1 MRLKHYPECQ
11 GTLFS
16 LFIQFTSTVPV
27 LLISKQAKQCP
38 VVLNEAETLPR
49 MPGDTVQFVYTI
61 HKYSPTLVKIFTRS
75 RRDLAAI
82 SARIAARSRR
92 VFGRR
97 DFPISPRSRP
107 RSRRDHVE
115 IREISAAKYSPRS
128 RRDLAAISPRFS
140 PRCGKSRRPKTRR
153 DLPRFSPRSQRDM
166 EISAG
171 KYAARSRRDTEI
183 SAAKTRRDRE
193 VISRRD
199 MDISAGSFAARPR
212 WESCRDLRRE
222 TKFLAVKIL
231 LLSRR
236 EAKFSAA
243 KLGSMRTIFTL
254 TLTVNQT
261 TRR

>member
-1 MRLKHYPECQ
+1 M
-11 GTLFS
+11 
-16 LFIQFTSTVPV
+16 
-27 LLISKQAKQCP
+27 
-38 VVLNEAETLPR
+38 
-49 MPGDTVQFVYTI
+49 
-61 HKYSPTLVKIFTRS
+61 KIFTRS

-107 RSRRDHVE
+107 RSRRDHSE
-115 IREISAAKYSPRS
+115 IREISAAKNSPRS
-128 RRDLAAISPRFS
+128 RRDSRRDAGNLGGQKRAAISPRFS

-153 DLPRFSPRSQRDM
+153 DSRRDRSEIWKSRRANTRRDV
-166 EISAG
+166 
-171 KYAARSRRDTEI
+171 AARSRRDTEI

-199 MDISAGSFAARPR
+199 MDISAGSFAARSR

-222 TKFLAVKIL
+222 TKLLAVKIL

-243 KLGSMRTIFTL
+243 KLGSMRTIFTF
-254 TLTVNQT
+254 TLTINQT

>member
-1 MRLKHYPECQ
+1 MFLRADLD
-11 GTLFS
+11 GTIFS
-16 LFIQFTSTVPV
+16 
-27 LLISKQAKQCP
+27 
-38 VVLNEAETLPR
+38 
-49 MPGDTVQFVYTI
+49 Y
-61 HKYSPTLVKIFTRS
+61 YSLVKIFTRS

-107 RSRRDHVE
+107 RSRRDHGE
-115 IREISAAKYSPRS
+115 IRLGGQK
-128 RRDLAAISPRFS
+128 LAAISPRFS
-140 PRCGKSRRPKTRR
+140 PRCGISRRPKTRR
-153 DLPRFSPRSQRDM
+153 DLAAILAEMR
-166 EISAG
+166 EISAA
-171 KYAARSRRDTEI
+171 KNAPRSRRNSRRDRSEIWKSRQANTRRDVAARSRRDTEI
-183 SAAKTRRDRE
+183 SATKTRRDRE

-243 KLGSMRTIFTL
+243 KLGSMRTIFTF
-254 TLTVNQT
+254 TLTINQT

>member
-1 MRLKHYPECQ
+1 M
-11 GTLFS
+11 
-16 LFIQFTSTVPV
+16 
-27 LLISKQAKQCP
+27 
-38 VVLNEAETLPR
+38 
-49 MPGDTVQFVYTI
+49 
-61 HKYSPTLVKIFTRS
+61 KIFTRS

-82 SARIAARSRR
+82 SARMRSRR

-97 DFPISPRSRP
+97 DFPISPRSR
-107 RSRRDHVE
+107 RDHGE
-115 IREISAAKYSPRS
+115 IREISAAKNSPRS
-128 RRDLAAISPRFS
+128 RRDSRRDAGNLGGQKRAAISPRFS

-153 DLPRFSPRSQRDM
+153 DLAAILAEMR
-166 EISAG
+166 EISAA
-171 KYAARSRRDTEI
+171 KNAPRSRRDRSEIWKSRQANTRRDVAARSRRDTEI

-243 KLGSMRTIFTL
+243 KLGSMRTINL
-254 TLTVNQT
+254 HL
-261 TRR
+261 R

>member
-1 MRLKHYPECQ
+1 MNTIKKFCAVS
-11 GTLFS
+11 TLY
-16 LFIQFTSTVPV
+16 
-27 LLISKQAKQCP
+27 LISPDKQKIAHLTCCFFFISSP
-38 VVLNEAETLPR
+38 TAVLNFTA
-49 MPGDTVQFVYTI
+49 M
-61 HKYSPTLVKIFTRS
+61 KTLVKIFTRS

-82 SARIAARSRR
+82 LA
-92 VFGRR
+92 
-97 DFPISPRSRP
+97 
-107 RSRRDHVE
+107 E
-115 IREISAAKYSPRS
+115 MREISAAKNAPRS
-128 RRDLAAISPRFS
+128 RRDSRRDRSEIW
-140 PRCGKSRRPKTRR
+140 KSRQANTRR
-153 DLPRFSPRSQRDM
+153 DV
-166 EISAG
+166 
-171 KYAARSRRDTEI
+171 AARSRRDTEI

-243 KLGSMRTIFTL
+243 KLGSMRTIFTF
-254 TLTVNQT
+254 TLTINQT